1 MHFRC
6 INSAKNK
13 GSAEASTE
21 IRLFYGILVDL
32 LKSDSSAT
40 VLKNAAHAY
49 FGAIKVRATLIIA
62 SFEQNIQI
70 NFSVININKE

>member
-32 LKSDSSAT
+32 LKSDTST

-70 NFSVININKE
+70 KFSVIN